1 MIEYEAIVAKIRTQL
16 SEKRYIHSLGVSQT
30 AVQLAR
36 RFGADLQKAALAG
49 LLHDCARNFSED
61 RLLLHAEDHGLTID
75 LVERH
80 TPVLLHAKVGSLL
93 ASSEYGVDDKEIC
106 RAIALHTTGGSKMT
120 LLDKIIYLAD
130 FIEPMRSFPGVEE
143 LRKLAEED
151 LDSAL
156 LAAYTQSVVYIL
168 HNGGLLHPDTVTGR
182 NELVMQ
188 NQQGQEGGGSIDG

>member
-1 MIEYEAIVAKIRTQL
+1 MIEYEAIVAKLRMQL

-49 LLHDCARNFSED
+49 VLHDCARNFPED
-61 RLLLHAEDHGLTID
+61 RLIYHAEKLGLAID
-75 LVERH
+75 PVERH
-80 TPVLLHAKVGSLL
+80 TPVLLHAKLGSLL
-93 ASSEYGVDDKEIC
+93 AVSEYGVDDKEIC

-143 LRKLAEED
+143 LRMLAEEG
-151 LDSAL
+151 LDKAL
-156 LAAYTQSVVYIL
+156 LAAYNQSVIHIL

-188 NQQGQEGGGSIDG
+188 NRQGQEGGGSIDG